1 MKFYIAK
8 QLDPQKDFY
17 GQFRWYYHAANNR
30 KVCWSGEYYTSEAAA
45 LDSIALVKENAANSK
60 IYRENY

>member
-1 MKFYIAK
+1 MNFYLSK

-17 GQFRWYYHAANNR
+17 GQYRWYYKATNNK
-30 KVCWSGEYYTSEAAA
+30 KVCWSGEYSTSEAAA
-45 LDSIALVKENAANSK
+45 LDSIALVKQNAADSK